1 MVSRG
6 ECERQVRIIL
16 QRLLKV
22 GGWLAC
28 REGRWGLH
36 SPRNGHG
43 RPVMEPPAEIVDAM
57 IGAALLR
64 EKGGRWRPTKA
75 ATDWL
80 CARMPMAQQM
90 HKARE
95 TRDIVDPDGLRRRV
109 EAAAE
114 SPLEWLARRKGR
126 DGRPF
131 ISATQ
136 FAAGE
141 RLRRD
146 YEAGMRGPRVTASWD
161 GAFAASERR
170 RVRARPHDGI
180 DVSERAM
187 AARERVHA
195 ALDAVGEE
203 LAAILL
209 EVCCLSRGMEAAER
223 RLGWPRRSGRLVL
236 RIALQRL
243 AEHYGMT
250 QARRGRQRRILLW
263 GLPDHAP
270 ARALPEGMGAAEG

>member
-6 ECERQVRIIL
+6 EFEREARLIL

-28 REGRWGLH
+28 RAGRWGLH

-43 RPVMEPPAEIVDAM
+43 RPVMQPQAGTVDAM
-57 IGAALLR
+57 IGAGLLR
-64 EKGGRWRPTKA
+64 QEKGRWRPSPEGLR
-75 ATDWL
+75 WL
-80 CARMPMAQQM
+80 SARMPMAPQM
-90 HKARE
+90 HKARQMRE
-95 TRDIVDPDGLRRRV
+95 IVDPDGLRRRI
-109 EAAAE
+109 ETTAE
-114 SPLEWLARRKGR
+114 SPLEWLAQRKDK
-126 DGRPF
+126 DGKPF

-161 GAFAASERR
+161 GASSASERR
-170 RVRARPHDGI
+170 RVRARPQDGL

-187 AARERVHA
+187 AARQRVHA
-195 ALDAVGEE
+195 ALEAVGEE

-209 EVCCLSRGMEAAER
+209 EVCCLSQGMEAAER

-250 QARRGRQRRILLW
+250 RERRRKRHPILLW
-263 GLPDHAP
+263 GLPDRIPPH
-270 ARALPEGMGAAEG
+270 ALPPEEAPEP